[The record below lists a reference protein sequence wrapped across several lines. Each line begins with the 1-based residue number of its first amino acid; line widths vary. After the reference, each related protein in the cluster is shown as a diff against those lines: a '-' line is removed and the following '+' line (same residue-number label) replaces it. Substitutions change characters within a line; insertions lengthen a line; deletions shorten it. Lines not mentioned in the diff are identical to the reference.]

1 MDGHGGQVDG
11 GHDSDGHSHGL
22 GQNNDTSGVDASA
35 DASTD
40 SLGLGHEK
48 GHGGQV
54 DEGHDPDTG
63 HTHGLGQ
70 NKDTSGV
77 DVGANQ
83 EDGDDTNDGTTELD
97 GVVEAAAAELE
108 TTSSN

>member
-1 MDGHGGQVDG
+1 MPG
-11 GHDSDGHSHGL
+11 GHDP
-22 GQNNDTSGVDASA
+22 
-35 DASTD
+35 
-40 SLGLGHEK
+40 E
-48 GHGGQV
+48 
-54 DEGHDPDTG
+54 TG

-97 GVVEAAAAELE
+97 GNTDGVVGAAAGELE
-108 TTSSN
+108 TTASN